1 MLAQHRFG
9 QVHRTSD
16 GRGGVESNLRY
27 WILFGLAALSLA
39 TSRAGI
45 GPADVAMFG
54 MAVVALVTIALRSRR
69 NRISNQPP
77 MSTDHLSSPLHPASA
92 WRGGVESNLRYW
104 ILFGLAALALATSRA
119 GIGPADVAMFGM
131 AVGALVAIALRS
143 RRNRI
148 SNPQPGSPAA
158 R

>member
-16 GRGGVESNLRY
+16 ARGGVESNLRY
-27 WILFGLAALSLA
+27 WL
-39 TSRAGI
+39 
-45 GPADVAMFG
+45 
-54 MAVVALVTIALRSRR
+54 
-69 NRISNQPP
+69 
-77 MSTDHLSSPLHPASA
+77 
-92 WRGGVESNLRYW
+92 
-104 ILFGLAALALATSRA
+104 LFGLAALALATSRA

-143 RRNRI
+143 RRNRL